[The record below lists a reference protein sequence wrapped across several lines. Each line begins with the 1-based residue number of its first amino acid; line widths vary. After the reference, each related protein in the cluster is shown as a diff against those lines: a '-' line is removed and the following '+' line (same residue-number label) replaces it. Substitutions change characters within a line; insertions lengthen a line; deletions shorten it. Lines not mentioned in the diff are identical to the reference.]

1 MNTQL
6 TITIAGEDHPQLIN
20 QLAAK
25 THELGGKWLISKI
38 HRLDNQIVGIIKV
51 DIPNETA
58 SQLKLEFSRLT
69 ELNARII
76 EAPLPMP
83 LGKLEPLTLKVESSD
98 RPGIVNDITNILD
111 DIGVDIVNIENRRV
125 GLPDLG
131 QTLFFAEL
139 MVNVPEEVNIE
150 QLLEAVQQVDEEL
163 RVRVVEPEE

>member
-6 TITIAGEDHPQLIN
+6 TITIAGQDHPQLIN

-58 SQLKLEFSRLT
+58 AQLKLEFSRLT

-76 EAPLPMP
+76 DVPLPMP

-98 RPGIVNDITNILD
+98 RPGIVNDITKILD
-111 DIGVDIVNIENRRV
+111 DIGVDIINIENHRV
-125 GLPDLG
+125 GVPDLG

-139 MVNVPEEVNIE
+139 MVNVPSEINVE
-150 QLLEAVQQVDEEL
+150 QLLEAVQQVEEGM
-163 RVRVVEPEE
+163 RVNVVQ